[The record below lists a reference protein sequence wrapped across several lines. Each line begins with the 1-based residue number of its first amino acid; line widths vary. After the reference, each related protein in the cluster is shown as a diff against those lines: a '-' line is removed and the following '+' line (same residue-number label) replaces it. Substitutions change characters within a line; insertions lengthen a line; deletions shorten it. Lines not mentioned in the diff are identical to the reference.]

1 MNKSMQMVAALA
13 LILGLAA
20 GADARMRGKGMAMG
34 RDGEHFAHYM
44 KTLNL
49 TEAQQ
54 DLFQEMYNK
63 VQKEVIRKKA
73 DRGVAEIELREIL
86 DGETPDLKSAEAKIR
101 QIASFGA
108 DIRVLHLKSAAEF
121 RAKLTPEQQTK
132 FDDLDESRFLGMDME
147 RGMGMGMGPH
157 HGMMGGSSG
166 AKGMMGKEGCPMM
179 KGMGHGSTQADDSST
194 KGERAPTADNPHKNH
209 GCTEGGGER
218 SAIPR
223 LRIWRSS
230 F

>member
-1 MNKSMQMVAALA
+1 MKKSMQMVAALA
-13 LILGLAA
+13 LVLCVAA
-20 GADARMRGKGMAMG
+20 GADARMRGKGMTMG

-86 DGETPDLKSAEAKIR
+86 DRDTPDLKSAEAKIR

-121 RAKLTPEQQTK
+121 RAKLTPEQQDK
-132 FDDLDESRFLGMDME
+132 FDDLDESRFLGMDMSGGMGKMGPH
-147 RGMGMGMGPH
+147 GMGMMGS
-157 HGMMGGSSG
+157 GGG
-166 AKGMMGKEGCPMM
+166 KGMMGKEGCPMM
-179 KGMGHGSTQADDSST
+179 KGMSHGAAPEAKEEAAPS
-194 KGERAPTADNPHKNH
+194 GESAHKH
-209 GCTEGGGER
+209 
-218 SAIPR
+218 
-223 LRIWRSS
+223 
-230 F
+230 

>member
-1 MNKSMQMVAALA
+1 MKKTILSLAALA

-86 DGETPDLKSAEAKIR
+86 DHETPDLKSAEAKIR
-101 QIASFGA
+101 QIASFKA

-121 RAKLTPEQQTK
+121 RAKLTPEQQAK
-132 FDDLDESRFLGMDME
+132 FDDLDESRFLGMDMDS
-147 RGMGMGMGPH
+147 GMGMGGMGQGPH
-157 HGMMGGSSG
+157 HGMMGGG
-166 AKGMMGKEGCPMM
+166 KGRMGKGGCPMM
-179 KGMGHGSTQADDSST
+179 KGMGHGSAWADDSSA
-194 KGERAPTADNPHKNH
+194 KEEMAPSTDNPGKHH
-209 GCTEGGGER
+209 
-218 SAIPR
+218 
-223 LRIWRSS
+223 
-230 F
+230 